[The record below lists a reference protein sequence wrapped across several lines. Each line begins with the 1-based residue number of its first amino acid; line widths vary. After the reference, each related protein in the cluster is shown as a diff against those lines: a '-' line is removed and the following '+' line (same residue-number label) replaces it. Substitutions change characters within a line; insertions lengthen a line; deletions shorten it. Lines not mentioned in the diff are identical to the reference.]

1 MDVENKESSL
11 PLLVVIAGPTASGK
25 TNVAITLARH
35 FNTEILSCDS
45 RQCYREM
52 EIGVAKPSKDEL
64 SLVPHYFINSHSIQ
78 DAVDAAA
85 YERLGLK
92 VLEEIFSTHRI
103 AIVVGGTGLYLKAL
117 CEGVDQMPYIP
128 EEIRNEVRTLYE
140 KDGLTGLHEKLKS
153 SDPVYLVKGEIM
165 NPQRVMRALEISL
178 QTGNSILA
186 LQTKQAQQRPFR
198 ILYIGMDLPR
208 EAIYQR
214 INQRVDEMMEA
225 GLADEVKTLLP
236 CRKLNAL
243 QTVGYTELFDFYD
256 GNCTLAQAVDK
267 IKQHTRNYAK
277 RQMTW
282 FKKTHGMHWIA
293 PHDTRK
299 MINLINENKIP
310 V

>member
-1 MDVENKESSL
+1 MDAQNKESSL

-25 TNVAITLARH
+25 TGVAIQLAQH
-35 FNTEILSCDS
+35 FQTQIISCDS

-52 EIGVAKPSKDEL
+52 DLGVAKPSLEEL

-117 CEGVDQMPYIP
+117 CEGVDQMPAIP
-128 EEIRNEVRTLYE
+128 DEIRNSVRTLFE
-140 KDGLTGLHEKLKS
+140 KEGLAGLHETLKKT
-153 SDPVYLVKGEIM
+153 DPAYFASGEIM
-165 NPQRVMRALEISL
+165 NPQRVMRALEISMH
-178 QTGNSILA
+178 TGTSILS

-198 ILYIGMDLPR
+198 ILYIGMDVPR
-208 EAIYQR
+208 ETLYQR
-214 INQRVDEMMEA
+214 INKRVDEMIDA

-236 CRKLNAL
+236 YRKLNAL
-243 QTVGYTELFDFYD
+243 QTVGYTEFFDFYD

-277 RQMTW
+277 RQITW
-282 FKKTHGMHWIA
+282 FKKINGMHWMA
-293 PHDTRK
+293 PHDIGK
-299 MINLINENKIP
+299 IIAMINENR
-310 V
+310 